1 MQRGLETPSKRRIFR
16 SKGNFLECAYNVTR
30 ANATV
35 SLDPPDANK
44 AGAHGL
50 CPLVLPWA
58 ADTGRRRSCLAKLPG
73 QVTSAHQCFRSQFH
87 SALLPGV
94 ARRRNWAAQR
104 TSTPTRPP
112 APSSARLEKQSVG
125 ADAHSATGPAVPLGA
140 RDAFLRLSGLRMRK
154 SMRFRQADFV
164 LEILSRAHAP
174 LIAWEESEL
183 SSVIQGFLGI
193 SKYRRV

>member
-1 MQRGLETPSKRRIFR
+1 MFNLTASCRGLETPSKWRIFR

-44 AGAHGL
+44 AGAHGF

-73 QVTSAHQCFRSQFH
+73 QVTSAHQCFRSHFH

-94 ARRRNWAAQR
+94 TRRRNWAAQR

-112 APSSARLEKQSVG
+112 APSSAPPGWRSKAWAQT
-125 ADAHSATGPAVPLGA
+125 HTPQQVP
-140 RDAFLRLSGLRMRK
+140 RC
-154 SMRFRQADFV
+154 
-164 LEILSRAHAP
+164 P
-174 LIAWEESEL
+174 
-183 SSVIQGFLGI
+183 
-193 SKYRRV
+193 

>member
-94 ARRRNWAAQR
+94 ARRRNWEAQR

-125 ADAHSATGPAVPLGA
+125 ADAHSSTGPAVPLGA

>member
-58 ADTGRRRSCLAKLPG
+58 ADTGRRRSYLAKLPG

-125 ADAHSATGPAVPLGA
+125 VDAHSATGPAVPLGA